1 MQGIFA
7 LSLNSLMMTA
17 LSKCRLQFIKEDST
31 CMFSKVFLASV
42 QSYCSLNFF
51 LLLNISS
58 YTLFAHST
66 TLWNV
71 SSLIHLRHLLG
82 MKLKP
87 RTESSKDGLG
97 KMKDI
102 YWRMGLSCAG
112 HTSIWVCHALSQ
124 GQELC
129 IYRSTQR
136 LFLVCLR
143 LHKHV
148 LHAQFAS
155 SFRAADMQN
164 RVHRWM
170 TTALLAATPTN
181 WQRGKVLSQ
190 LAPINGAASL
200 G

>member
-1 MQGIFA
+1 MT
-7 LSLNSLMMTA
+7 TA
-17 LSKCRLQFIKEDST
+17 LRKCCLQFIKEDIT

-102 YWRMGLSCAG
+102 YWRMDLSCAG

-124 GQELC
+124 GQKLC
-129 IYRSTQR
+129 IYRSTRR

-148 LHAQFAS
+148 LHARFAS

-190 LAPINGAASL
+190 LAGYFLVVKCEICFPFSADF
-200 G
+200 